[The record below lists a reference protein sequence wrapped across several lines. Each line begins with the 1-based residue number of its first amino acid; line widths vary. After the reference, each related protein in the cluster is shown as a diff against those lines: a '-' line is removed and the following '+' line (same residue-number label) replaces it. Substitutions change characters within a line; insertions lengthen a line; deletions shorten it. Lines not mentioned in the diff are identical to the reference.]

1 MKYFEKRWECMKAHK
16 IFWLNLAAIII
27 ISIVVSGGM
36 FLAMKW
42 EQIHLKDGLKKVL
55 STYPIK
61 NLETLYE
68 IDGHDNPHYENN
80 DQDTWYIESSYS
92 VVGSD
97 ELLKEDRM
105 LLKVDKNTHK
115 ITGEYDTTT
124 NDRKN
129 ATDSTYKSYPVEV
142 VNNKIVFTKDV
153 KDPALKQ
160 KIENNQFLIQNGDLT
175 SILNSNDLKVTH
187 DPTTDYYNLSGKLS
201 NDNPNV
207 KQLKRRY
214 NIPRNASTKVKLKGM
229 SDLKGNN
236 HQDQKLY
243 FYFSSPGKN
252 QIIYKESLTYNKLS
266 EH

>member
-1 MKYFEKRWECMKAHK
+1 MKYFKKRWECMKAYK
-16 IFWLNLAAIII
+16 IFWLNLAAII

-129 ATDSTYKSYPVEV
+129 ATDSIYKSYPVKV

-201 NDNPNV
+201 NDNPSV

-214 NIPRNASTKVKLKGM
+214 NIPKNASTKVELKGM

-243 FYFSSPGKN
+243 FYFSSPGKD
-252 QIIYKESLTYNKLS
+252 QIIYKESLTYNKIS